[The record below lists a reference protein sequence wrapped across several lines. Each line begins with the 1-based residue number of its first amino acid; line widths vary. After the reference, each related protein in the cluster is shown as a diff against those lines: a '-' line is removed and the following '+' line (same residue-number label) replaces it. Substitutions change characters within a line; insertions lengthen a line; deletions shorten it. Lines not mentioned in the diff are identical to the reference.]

1 MMKKRFYITLLFLF
15 IVSFVSFSLS
25 GCSLLL
31 KKNRKPVV
39 YKNNVLSKNN
49 IYKPVLNYKSAL
61 NYVTKKIN
69 VYNYN
74 KLSTVMFLRAT
85 YFNNAFIYAY
95 TKKYSKYYLL
105 NNKTF
110 KIKLNKLYRTSNK
123 YVKFFISVYTP
134 NIKYNNFDSNR
145 SIWMIYLS
153 NNKKE
158 NVLPLKIKPAEQK
171 RAFLKAFFPYITKW
185 SKQYI
190 IEFPRYY
197 DKKKKELMIT
207 RKTKWLKLTI
217 TGVKG
222 RAILKWNLTPIKN

>member
-1 MMKKRFYITLLFLF
+1 MKKRFYITLLFLF
-15 IVSFVSFSLS
+15 IVSFISFGLS
-25 GCSLLL
+25 GCSLIL
-31 KKNRKPVV
+31 KKNKKPFDYKSHVSP
-39 YKNNVLSKNN
+39 KNNN
-49 IYKPVLNYKSAL
+49 YKSVLNYA
-61 NYVTKKIN
+61 TKKIN

-74 KLSTVMFLRAT
+74 KLNTVMFLRAT
-85 YFNNAFIYAY
+85 YFNNAFVYAY
-95 TKKYSKYYLL
+95 AKKYSEYYLL
-105 NNKTF
+105 NKKAF
-110 KIKLNKLYRTSNK
+110 KIKLNKLYGKSNK

-134 NIKYNNFDSNR
+134 NIRYNNFDSNR

-171 RAFLKAFFPYITKW
+171 RAFLQAFFPYITKW

-197 DKKKKELMIT
+197 NKKKRKLMIT

-217 TGVKG
+217 TGVNG